1 MIYYTIYVKNLHTD
15 TGYIDVALTDDQL
28 LKDFKQYLDCNIKPD
43 RSYTITAPPGAPGK
57 PVQPTG
63 TFVINLSEV
72 TAIAIMKPDSTPVTL
87 PPSEALP
94 RPEA

>member
-15 TGYIDVALTDDQL
+15 TGYIDVALTDEQL

-43 RSYTITAPPGAPGK
+43 RSYTMTAPPGANGR
-57 PVQPTG
+57 PVQSTG
-63 TFVINLSEV
+63 TFVINLAEV
-72 TAIAIMKPDSTPVTL
+72 TAISIMKPDSAPVTL

-94 RPEA
+94 KPEA

>member
-1 MIYYTIYVKNLHTD
+1 MIYYTIYVKNLHNG
-15 TGYIDVALTDDQL
+15 TGYIDVALTDEQL

-43 RSYTITAPPGAPGK
+43 RSYAVTAPTGAHGK
-57 PVQPTG
+57 PVQSTG

-72 TAIAIMKPDSTPVTL
+72 AAIAIMKPDSAPVTL